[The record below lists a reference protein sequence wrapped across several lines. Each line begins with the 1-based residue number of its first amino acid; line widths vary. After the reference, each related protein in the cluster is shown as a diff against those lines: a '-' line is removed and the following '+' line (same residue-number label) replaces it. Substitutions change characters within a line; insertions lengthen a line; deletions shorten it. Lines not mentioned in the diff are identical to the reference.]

1 MAVMF
6 KSLPFMFVG
15 TRYSTVATPSTTL
28 TYTTLLS
35 EFFNVL
41 PFILKVTLPLVT
53 IELSLAVTVARI
65 VVNSPAVNVNG
76 SIVIFVLG
84 FNVFIVIV
92 SVAGFP
98 LYDNGAEM
106 VASLVSAF
114 VFIEAVNDPS
124 AWVTVSSTSSP
135 YVMVMVVYDTAFVPA
150 VTVPVI
156 VAFSPDATTVDSAV
170 IVVFSGLLLL
180 IEVALAASLP

>member
-1 MAVMF
+1 M
-6 KSLPFMFVG
+6 
-15 TRYSTVATPSTTL
+15 
-28 TYTTLLS
+28 
-35 EFFNVL
+35 
-41 PFILKVTLPLVT
+41 
-53 IELSLAVTVARI
+53 
-65 VVNSPAVNVNG
+65 
-76 SIVIFVLG
+76 
-84 FNVFIVIV
+84 IV

-124 AWVTVSSTSSP
+124 IWVTVSSTSSP
-135 YVMVMVVYDTAFVPA
+135 YVMVMVVSDTAFVPA

-170 IVVFSGLLLL
+170 IVVSSGLLFD
-180 IEVALAASLP
+180 IEVALAACYHTCHLLLCNCWLLLLSYHQCI